1 MSSQGNKMKQ
11 IRNIGIRGF
20 FLVIIM
26 LITGC
31 GFHLRGAI
39 ELPALYDRV
48 HLVDKGYSDIGKP
61 LSKALERV
69 GSKMVSSPAAAS
81 SVITLL
87 SRGAQR
93 RALNVGAKQIREY
106 ELQLNVSFVVQDYQ
120 GIQLAE
126 QQNVSVIRTYRN
138 DPDDVLGKD
147 NEEQVIRGEMNQAA
161 VTQILRRLKAIA
173 Q

>member
-1 MSSQGNKMKQ
+1 MKQ
-11 IRNIGIRGF
+11 IRNIGNQGF
-20 FLVIIM
+20 FLLIIM

-61 LSKALERV
+61 LSQALERV
-69 GSKMVSSPAAAS
+69 GSQIVSSPAAAS

-87 SRGAQR
+87 SRGTQR
-93 RALNVGAKQIREY
+93 RALNVSAKQIREY

-120 GIQLAE
+120 GIQIVE
-126 QQNVSVIRTYRN
+126 QQNVSVIRTFRN

-147 NEEQVIRGEMNQAA
+147 NEEQVIRREMNQAA